1 MIDMKKRN
9 IYVIALALLG
19 VGVSSCRKE
28 FDPKSYAPPLVIN
41 GFTSSSEIEK
51 ANLAAYY
58 SFNGNLVDSVSGTA
72 GEATGTA
79 FTKGEVG
86 QGLQG
91 ALNGY
96 VLAEPGPKVKALN
109 SFTISEWVNTPPP
122 STGIIGIFS
131 LARTDQFWGNIEI
144 FIENG
149 SDNTNGK
156 VRVHIDKGGSDYTYA
171 VDGVLNLFN
180 VWKNITVTYD
190 SVTGT
195 CALYVNG
202 SKVNTGT
209 AGNLKG
215 DLNFTN
221 IGKLVFGT
229 VQFNTDPS
237 QTSATGKQDW
247 ASYLTG
253 QMDEVRIYDKV
264 LSDNEIGA
272 LVALQG
278 RGK

>member
-1 MIDMKKRN
+1 MKKSK
-9 IYVIALALLG
+9 IYLIVLALVS
-19 VGVSSCRKE
+19 VGLSSCLKE
-28 FDPKSYAPPLVIN
+28 FNPKSYAPPLVIN

-51 ANLAAYY
+51 ASLAAYY
-58 SFNGNLVDSVSGTA
+58 SFNGTLVDSVSGTA
-72 GEATGTA
+72 GTNTGTT

-91 ALNGY
+91 ALNSY
-96 VLAEPGPKVKALN
+96 VTAVPSDKVKALN

-122 STGIIGIFS
+122 STGIIGIFT
-131 LARTDQFWGNIEI
+131 LANTTQFWGNIEI

-156 VRVHIDKGGSDYTYA
+156 IRVHIDQGGNDYTYA

-190 SVTGT
+190 APTGVCT
-195 CALYVNG
+195 LFVNG

-209 AGNLKG
+209 AGSLVG
-215 DLNFTN
+215 DLNFQN
-221 IGKLVFGT
+221 VGDLVFGT

-237 QTSATGKQDW
+237 QTSATGSQPW

-253 QMDEVRIYDKV
+253 QMDEVRVYNKV